1 LEGETKVARQRKREI
16 HYALD
21 YRHDAVFLARRARD
35 ARLMA
40 GMWELP
46 EVAGSVIGAR
56 KQQIPRFARNDKK
69 LRNEK
74 TDGNGRAAEMYGEY
88 FTVRHSITVTDYRVR
103 VWRMNVPSG
112 VDGEWVAVERLT
124 RIALTGLARKIL
136 RKAEIIV
143 PIRSADRVI

>member
-1 LEGETKVARQRKREI
+1 
-16 HYALD
+16 
-21 YRHDAVFLARRARD
+21 
-35 ARLMA
+35 MA

-69 LRNEK
+69 LPNDKKPLNEK
-74 TDGNGRAAEMYGEY
+74 TDGNGRAAEMYGDLY
-88 FTVRHSITVTDYRVR
+88 FTVRHSITVTDYTVR

-112 VDGEWVAVERLT
+112 VDGEWVAVERLG
-124 RIALTGLARKIL
+124 RVALTGLARKIL